1 MNNILSIIES
11 IILHSYYNLV
21 FSIYYKYFRSKSIFI
36 YNKSKNKFMINL

>member
-21 FSIYYKYFRSKSIFI
+21 FSIYKYFRSKSIFI